1 MRNLIISRKKRFV
14 ACLGKLKIMI
24 ADPFSGDVDINGV
37 MTRKIGEL
45 KNGETG
51 TFAIGEE
58 ATEIYVIADG
68 ASKSFCV
75 DMYPIEAGT
84 EDVVLSGKNV
94 LNPAAGNP
102 FEFDNPPGATVE
114 YRKAHRRATRA
125 AWLILILGVV
135 IGVVF
140 FTVTL
145 KVVLPKL
152 TAQAEPAPRTFSVYG
167 LDIELSD
174 DYEASA
180 QDDLLYSEKRDVA
193 VTFLREDFSLEAGF
207 GSLTLREYIEAVRE
221 TVDVD
226 VIYMTTSKNTPC
238 FRFVRNFDGVDWVYY
253 AFAYKG
259 TECFWLVQFFMPL
272 EIERNVKSYVFERAD
287 SVSWKT
293 EAASD

>member
-51 TFAIGEE
+51 TFEIGEE
-58 ATEIYVIADG
+58 ATEVYVIADG

-75 DMYPIEAGT
+75 DMYPVEAGT
-84 EDVVLSGKNV
+84 GDVVLSGKNI

-102 FEFDNPPGATVE
+102 FEFDYPPERTVA
-114 YRKAHRRATRA
+114 YRKAHRRPVLAV
-125 AWLILILGVV
+125 WLIILFGII
-135 IGVVF
+135 IGCAF
-140 FTVTL
+140 FIITL
-145 KVVLPKL
+145 KVVLPRL
-152 TAQAEPAPRTFSVYG
+152 TAAVEPAARTFSVYG

-180 QDDLLYSEKRDVA
+180 QGDLLYSERRDVA

-207 GSLTLREYIEAVRE
+207 GALSINEYIEAVRS

-226 VIYMTTSKNTPC
+226 VIYMSTSKNTPC

-293 EAASD
+293 AESAG